1 MFGRTGDPVNAFGQ
15 RTCAVG
21 LYADIEPCCVEGVE
35 ERFVHLQGWFASG
48 EDHHLPPLV
57 RYIVEVE
64 GFGYDLVCGHLCIVG
79 EIRVAPR
86 AAEVASAEADKDR
99 RDAGMGTFAL
109 QGIKYFVNAV
119 H

>member
-1 MFGRTGDPVNAFGQ
+1 MGVGYHFRRAGDPVDAFGQ
-15 RTCAVG
+15 RTRAVG

-48 EDHHLPPLV
+48 EDKHFPPLV

-64 GFGYDLVCGHLCIVG
+64 GFGYDLAGGHLCIFG

-86 AAEVASAEADKDR
+86 AAEIASAETDEDR
-99 RDAGMGTFAL
+99 RDAGMGSFAL
-109 QGIKYFVNAV
+109 
-119 H
+119 